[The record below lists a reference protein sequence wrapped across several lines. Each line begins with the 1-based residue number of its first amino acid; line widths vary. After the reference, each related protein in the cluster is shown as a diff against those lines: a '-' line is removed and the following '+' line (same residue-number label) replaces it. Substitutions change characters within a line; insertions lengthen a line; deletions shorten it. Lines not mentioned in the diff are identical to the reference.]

1 MNALKN
7 DFLETCTACGACTQ
21 ACPFLE
27 RCGLPTDIVQSPEDT
42 VFLCTN
48 CRACEMVCPAGLSPA
63 EVFHREKT
71 ERIRS
76 GKLSPRVQ
84 QARNGAAGY
93 ARRGH
98 SFPFS
103 VWKPAQTVFWPGC
116 GLTGAIPDAVMPIRE
131 ILAKELSRRVGLVI
145 DCCFDPL
152 WQLGDM
158 DAVTIAAEQIGRR
171 LRQCGV
177 ARVVTGCVNC
187 AKILGSYLPDI
198 TVQHALEIIPPE
210 RFSQEVHSMVLHQP
224 CPSVRIAGLRE
235 KASRCAHEPSYGNLP
250 PACCGCGGGLH
261 VLDPELSAAFAA
273 KALRDAPDKPVVT
286 YCVGCR
292 STFQKQ
298 SYSAHHLFEYLPG
311 VSPCTGRISS
321 GRKWFNRLAVGL
333 RMRILSPKFLVGIG
347 LLGVIALSAWLRQHG
362 YISMDGLV
370 AFLHEH
376 PVLAPLL
383 FMLVYAIGPSIF
395 LPSLPLTLGAGFLWG
410 PFWGVVFSIAGATVG
425 ASVAFLL
432 ARYVMHDAVKN
443 RFGRERWQT
452 LSSRVQQHGWKA
464 VAFARLVPIFPFPVL
479 NFLFGVTP
487 ISFFHY
493 VWSSFVFMLPAC
505 IAYVAFGSSMGE
517 LILHGNIEGLVIG
530 IVIASVALLL
540 PLLLKP
546 LLKRRHS
553 SIDQSR

>member
-1 MNALKN
+1 MNPLKN
-7 DFLETCTACGACTQ
+7 DFLNTCTACGACSQ

-27 RCGLPTDIVQSPEDT
+27 RCGLPADILQSPEDT

-48 CRACEMVCPAGLSPA
+48 CRACEVLCLVGLSPA
-63 EVFHREKT
+63 LVFHAEKT

-76 GKLSPRVQ
+76 GLLSQRVQ
-84 QARNGAAGY
+84 RARSGAAAY
-93 ARRGH
+93 AQRGH

-116 GLTGAIPDAVMPIRE
+116 GLAGSIPDAVKSVRKV
-131 ILAKELSRRVGLVI
+131 LAEELGRQVGLVI

-152 WQLGDM
+152 WQLGDR
-158 DAVTIAAEQIGRR
+158 DAVTIAVEQIDKR

-177 ARVVTGCVNC
+177 THVVTGCVNC
-187 AKILGSYLPDI
+187 AKVLGSLLPDI

-210 RFSQEVHSMVLHQP
+210 RFLQDLRSMVLHHP
-224 CPSVRIAGLRE
+224 CPSGRIAGLRE
-235 KASRCAHEPSYGNLP
+235 KASRCTHEPSHDNLP

-261 VLDPELSAAFAA
+261 VLDPELSAAFAGR
-273 KALRDAPDKPVVT
+273 ALINAPDKPVVT
-286 YCVGCR
+286 YCVGCK
-292 STFQKQ
+292 STFQKK
-298 SYSAHHLFEYLPG
+298 SSSANHLFEYLPG
-311 VSPCTGRISS
+311 VPPRTGRISS
-321 GRKWFNRLAVGL
+321 GRKWFNRFVAGL
-333 RMRILSPKFLVGIG
+333 RARLMNPKLLVGIC
-347 LLGVIALSAWLRQHG
+347 LLALIALSAWLRQHG
-362 YISMDGLV
+362 YISMDGIV

-410 PFWGVVFSIAGATVG
+410 PFWGVVFSIVGATIG

-432 ARYVMHDAVKN
+432 ARYVMHDTVKN
-443 RFGRERWQT
+443 RFGQERWQT
-452 LSSRVQQHGWKA
+452 LSGTVEQHGWKA

-479 NFLFGVTP
+479 NFLFGITP

-517 LILHGNIEGLVIG
+517 LILHGNIDGLLLG

-540 PLLLKP
+540 PLMMKP
-546 LLKRRHS
+546 FLKR
-553 SIDQSR
+553 